1 MITPLARR
9 VMLLKDSTPELE
21 TGKEKERTNL
31 KILSPKRQI
40 LSKSPQR
47 SNRSIMP
54 LVRTPPPLKH
64 QFDRSDLKGKTEA
77 SGDMLREK
85 LKDSEDM
92 FGDEDSFD
100 ELVAMEENVIK
111 KQPPATS
118 FYSASQ
124 LADMLS
130 PRKRVDEGVVK
141 EKRSV
146 EKVKG
151 SLPGARKKLSSVFDL
166 DRSRYINY
174 DHIDVIQFEEENAEN
189 KLIRNV
195 DEVFRLSSSSD
206 FEEENETEHHGVHT
220 QSCSKNKKTLE
231 TNEMNKDVDDCLGTG
246 KKDGRDRETKQHL
259 AVNTQNCP
267 ICEVGVEEKDMN
279 NHVDECLSVKAIQD
293 ISDAEQPSGTPGLQN
308 NMNSAYDVDTDV
320 EEATSPVLMGNR
332 KRKRLTSSS
341 SDDVSPSLLARQDTS
356 QFSSKRKRVMLTGSD
371 DDSPTKK
378 HDAQPGLGNTLRD
391 ISNHR
396 DDNSVMMINRKVKKR
411 PRINQFLD
419 LEAELSGPE
428 GSGDEDEAEEGYE
441 QSFVNDNNSLAC
453 GNAST
458 AMYLRSIRSPE
469 ERPKRK
475 LAPITDDL
483 FSQPVQT
490 EELVEDYEEDSF
502 VVGSQEGAEDTRMDD
517 TLDILERRAELPPS
531 PTIPSRRRKR
541 IAFRPNEDTLQQSQ
555 MQPKAPFSDVVN
567 EEGGESMSLLAAAMD
582 EDFVEPRV
590 RMLQPEVDKEVKNQV
605 SMVVNSGEVGR

>member
-1 MITPLARR
+1 
-9 VMLLKDSTPELE
+9 
-21 TGKEKERTNL
+21 
-31 KILSPKRQI
+31 
-40 LSKSPQR
+40 
-47 SNRSIMP
+47 
-54 LVRTPPPLKH
+54 
-64 QFDRSDLKGKTEA
+64 
-77 SGDMLREK
+77 MLREK

-130 PRKRVDEGVVK
+130 PRKRVDEGVEK

-220 QSCSKNKKTLE
+220 QSCSENKKTLE

-259 AVNTQNCP
+259 ALNTQNCP

-320 EEATSPVLMGNR
+320 EEATSLVLMGNR

-391 ISNHR
+391 ISNHM
-396 DDNSVMMINRKVKKR
+396 DDNSVMINRKVKKR

-555 MQPKAPFSDVVN
+555 MQPEAPFSEVVN
-567 EEGGESMSLLAAAMD
+567 EEGESMSLLAAAMD

>member
-130 PRKRVDEGVVK
+130 PRKRVDEGVEK

-166 DRSRYINY
+166 DRSRYIKY
-174 DHIDVIQFEEENAEN
+174 DHVDVIQFEEENAEN

-259 AVNTQNCP
+259 ALNTQNCP

-320 EEATSPVLMGNR
+320 EEATSLVLMGNR

-396 DDNSVMMINRKVKKR
+396 GDNSVMMINRKVKKR

-555 MQPKAPFSDVVN
+555 MQPKAPFSEVVN
-567 EEGGESMSLLAAAMD
+567 KEGESMSLLAAAMD

>member
-267 ICEVGVEEKDMN
+267 ICEVSVEEKDMN

-320 EEATSPVLMGNR
+320 EEATSLVLMGNR

-555 MQPKAPFSDVVN
+555 MQPKAPFSEVVN
-567 EEGGESMSLLAAAMD
+567 KEGESMSLLAAAMD

-590 RMLQPEVDKEVKNQV
+590 TMLQPEVDKEEKNQV

>member
-9 VMLLKDSTPELE
+9 VMLLKNSTPELQ

-31 KILSPKRQI
+31 NILSPKRQI

-174 DHIDVIQFEEENAEN
+174 DHIDVIQFEEN
-189 KLIRNV
+189 KL
-195 DEVFRLSSSSD
+195 
-206 FEEENETEHHGVHT
+206 
-220 QSCSKNKKTLE
+220 
-231 TNEMNKDVDDCLGTG
+231 
-246 KKDGRDRETKQHL
+246 
-259 AVNTQNCP
+259 
-267 ICEVGVEEKDMN
+267 
-279 NHVDECLSVKAIQD
+279 
-293 ISDAEQPSGTPGLQN
+293 
-308 NMNSAYDVDTDV
+308 
-320 EEATSPVLMGNR
+320 
-332 KRKRLTSSS
+332 
-341 SDDVSPSLLARQDTS
+341 
-356 QFSSKRKRVMLTGSD
+356 
-371 DDSPTKK
+371 
-378 HDAQPGLGNTLRD
+378 
-391 ISNHR
+391 
-396 DDNSVMMINRKVKKR
+396 
-411 PRINQFLD
+411 
-419 LEAELSGPE
+419 LSGMWTK
-428 GSGDEDEAEEGYE
+428 S
-441 QSFVNDNNSLAC
+441 SV
-453 GNAST
+453 
-458 AMYLRSIRSPE
+458 
-469 ERPKRK
+469 
-475 LAPITDDL
+475 
-483 FSQPVQT
+483 
-490 EELVEDYEEDSF
+490 
-502 VVGSQEGAEDTRMDD
+502 
-517 TLDILERRAELPPS
+517 
-531 PTIPSRRRKR
+531 
-541 IAFRPNEDTLQQSQ
+541 
-555 MQPKAPFSDVVN
+555 
-567 EEGGESMSLLAAAMD
+567 
-582 EDFVEPRV
+582 
-590 RMLQPEVDKEVKNQV
+590 
-605 SMVVNSGEVGR
+605 

>member
-9 VMLLKDSTPELE
+9 VMLLKNSTPELQ

-92 FGDEDSFD
+92 FGDDDSFD
-100 ELVAMEENVIK
+100 ELVAMEEENVIK

-130 PRKRVDEGVVK
+130 PRKRVDEGVEK
-141 EKRSV
+141 EKRSA

-151 SLPGARKKLSSVFDL
+151 NLPGARKKLSSVFDL

-259 AVNTQNCP
+259 ALNCP

-320 EEATSPVLMGNR
+320 EEATSPVLMGNK

-555 MQPKAPFSDVVN
+555 MQPKAPFSEVVN
-567 EEGGESMSLLAAAMD
+567 KEGESMSLLAAAMD

-590 RMLQPEVDKEVKNQV
+590 RMLQPEVDKEEKNQV